1 MTAYTATFSNG
12 QTISLKNSKRINTHA
27 WRATITR
34 ANGSG
39 FVQTGWAGSEALATK
54 AARAT
59 AQLAKPQWWDRVRD
73 TRGTKFVP
81 DTVVVEIVAAVAQ

>member
-1 MTAYTATFSNG
+1 MTAFTATFSNG
-12 QTISLKNSKRINTHA
+12 QTISLKNSNRANTHA
-27 WRATITR
+27 WQASIVRADGR
-34 ANGSG
+34 P
-39 FVQTGWAGSEALATK
+39 VVKTGWSGSEALATK

-81 DTVVVEIVAAVAQ
+81 DTVTVEIVPAVAQ